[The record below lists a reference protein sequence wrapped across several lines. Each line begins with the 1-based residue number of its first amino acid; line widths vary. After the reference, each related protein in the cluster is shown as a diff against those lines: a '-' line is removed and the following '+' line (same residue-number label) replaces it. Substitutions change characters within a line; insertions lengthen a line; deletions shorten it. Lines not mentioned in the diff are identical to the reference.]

1 MEFRD
6 PEEYINTITG
16 LNREKTE
23 IRRHGT
29 AIGITYIAV
38 LLVGIY
44 WAKAVVFLLSKL
56 GFSQNAFY
64 FAISNTGVLQFAQ
77 TLLSLLMF
85 TIPFF
90 ILFKCSGESSKEIF
104 PLGKTEKGTCLPL
117 VLIGIGF
124 CAFANIANSI
134 SGQIFLNLG
143 FPDPFQDVEYPS
155 GILGF
160 ALTFISTAIMPPLVE
175 EFAMRGA
182 VMGILR
188 KFGDGFAILTS
199 GILFGLIHGNFEQ
212 IVFAA
217 FIGAVLGFVTIKSGS
232 LWTAVLVHSV
242 NNMIFVCN
250 HYISEK
256 MGTEASNGIYFVILF
271 VSLAVGIIGIYLFAK
286 TGKDAFKLKKAEL
299 VSREKDRYLW
309 FFTTPVIVI
318 AIILTLYEAIF
329 LRML

>member
-6 PEEYINTITG
+6 PEEYINTITT

-44 WAKAVVFLLSKL
+44 WTKAVVFLLSKL

-64 FAISNTGVLQFAQ
+64 IAISNTGVLQFVQ

-85 TIPFF
+85 TIPFYL
-90 ILFKCSGESSKEIF
+90 LFKNFKESSNEIF
-104 PLGKTEKGTCLPL
+104 PLGKAQKETFLPL

-143 FPDPFQDVEYPS
+143 FPDPFQDVEYPR
-155 GILGF
+155 GGLGF

-256 MGTEASNGIYFVILF
+256 MGTEISNGIYFVILF

>member
-6 PEEYINTITG
+6 PAEYINKLITVKK
-16 LNREKTE
+16 EKAE

-56 GFSQNAFY
+56 GISQNVFY
-64 FAISNTGVLQFAQ
+64 NAVSNPGVLQFIQ
-77 TLLSLLMF
+77 TVLSLVMF

-104 PLGKTEKGTCLPL
+104 PLGKAEKGTFLPL

-124 CAFANIANSI
+124 CAFANIANSV

-143 FPDPFQDVEYPS
+143 FPDPSQDVEYPR
-155 GILGF
+155 GVLGF

-199 GILFGLIHGNFEQ
+199 AILFGLIHANFEQ

-217 FIGAVLGFVTIKSGS
+217 FVGAVLGFVTVKSGS
-232 LWTAVLVHSV
+232 LWTAVLVHSI
-242 NNMIFVCN
+242 NNMLSVCMY
-250 HYISEK
+250 YISENIG
-256 MGTEASNGIYFVILF
+256 MEISNGIYIVILIL
-271 VSLAVGIIGIYLFAK
+271 SLTVGIVGIYLFAK
-286 TGKDAFKLKKAEL
+286 TGEEAFVLKKADL
-299 VSREKDRYLW
+299 VSREKKRYLW
-309 FFTTPVIVI
+309 FFTSPLIII
-318 AIILTLYEAIF
+318 AIVLTLFETIF
-329 LRML
+329 LRMG